1 VSTPPPA
8 GPAFLDLP
16 ELANERVGGAAI
28 ATNDDFFAQK
38 ENLLR
43 VHEAQWRDDAYTDNG
58 KWMDGWESRRR
69 REPGYDWCVVRLG
82 LPGAIH
88 GVVVDTAFFRGNFPA
103 ECSLEA
109 CAVPGPLDLEQ
120 LKSAQWTEL
129 FPRSTL
135 GGDRKN
141 FFTHVRLN
149 IFPDGGVARLRV
161 HGAPLADPARVSAFG
176 GLVDLAALENGAH
189 VISCSDMFFGSRHN
203 LIKPDRAV
211 NMGDGWETR
220 RRRGPGNDWS
230 LVRLFA
236 PGTVQR
242 LEVDTTFFKGNAPG
256 RCLLEGAYD
265 PHALGEPN
273 RPFRELVESPLQPHT
288 RHFFDH
294 QLRRLGP
301 ISHVKL
307 SVFPDGGV
315 ARLRVWGELAAPPSP
330 ALDRLHALSPEAA
343 TAALLSCC
351 GSKAWAA
358 ALAARRP
365 FEDVPALLRQ
375 AERVWWEATPADW
388 REAFAAHPR
397 IGSASAPPRE
407 ALEQAGTAS
416 AASQTLA
423 RLQELNA
430 RYVAAHG
437 FIFIVCAS
445 GKSAE
450 QMLALLEARVG
461 RSTEDELQTAAEEQ
475 AQITALRLQRWL
487 AESA

>member
-1 VSTPPPA
+1 LKLLEIERLQTA
-8 GPAFLDLP
+8 KWE
-16 ELANERVGGAAI
+16 ELI
-28 ATNDDFFAQK
+28 
-38 ENLLR
+38 
-43 VHEAQWRDDAYTDNG
+43 
-58 KWMDGWESRRR
+58 
-69 REPGYDWCVVRLG
+69 
-82 LPGAIH
+82 
-88 GVVVDTAFFRGNFPA
+88 
-103 ECSLEA
+103 
-109 CAVPGPLDLEQ
+109 
-120 LKSAQWTEL
+120 
-129 FPRSTL
+129 PRSAL

-141 FFTHVRLN
+141 FFAVAPGARFTHVRLN

-161 HGAPLADPARVSAFG
+161 HGAPLADPKRVSAFG

-203 LIKPDRAV
+203 LIKPGAAV
-211 NMGDGWETR
+211 NMGDGWETK

-242 LEVDTTFFKGNAPG
+242 IEVDTTFFKGNAPG
-256 RCLLEGAYD
+256 RCVLEGTFAPD
-265 PHALGEPN
+265 ARGEPT
-273 RPFRELVESPLQPHT
+273 RPFRTLVESPLQPHT

-301 ISHVKL
+301 ISHLKL

-315 ARLRVWGELAAPPSP
+315 ARLRVWGELAAPPD
-330 ALDRLHALSPEAA
+330 AGLDRLNALPAEAA
-343 TAALLSCC
+343 AAALITCC

-375 AERVWWEATPADW
+375 AERAWWQRSPADW

-407 ALEQAGTAS
+407 AQEQAGALD
-416 AASQTLA
+416 AGAQIQE
-423 RLQELNA
+423 RLKEFNA
-430 RYVAAHG
+430 RYLAAHG

-445 GKSAE
+445 GKSAP
-450 QMLALLEARVG
+450 QLRALLESRLG

-475 AQITALRLQRWL
+475 AQITALRLARWL
-487 AESA
+487 KENA